1 MTRIAS
7 LLPSATEIVAALGFA
22 DALVARSHECDY
34 PDGVAKLPACTAPK
48 APLGET
54 SAEID
59 RRVREIVREGLS
71 VYRVD
76 DKKLQTLDP
85 RVIVTQSHCEVCA
98 VSETELLGAV
108 GEWLS
113 DDVQVVTLK
122 SDRLDDIWADIR
134 RVADALGVPD
144 RGPALVGALA
154 ARMTAVAGRART
166 LPEKP
171 AVGTVEWID
180 PLMAGGNWM
189 PELVDMA
196 GGRNLFGEAGA
207 HSPWITF
214 ADFAA
219 ADPDVIVVLPC
230 GFSIADA
237 RRDMPALT
245 GRPEWAGL
253 KAVQTGRVYVAD
265 GHHFFNRPGPRIVD
279 SLEILAE
286 MLHPGEFEFGHKG
299 RNWEPL

>member
-7 LLPSATEIVAALGFA
+7 LLPSATEIVAALGFT
-22 DALVARSHECDY
+22 DALVARSHECDH
-34 PDGVAKLPACTAPK
+34 PAAVVKLPACTAPK
-48 APLGET
+48 AALGET

-59 RRVREIVREGLS
+59 RKVREIVRDGLS

-76 DKKLQTLDP
+76 DRKLKSLDP
-85 RVIVTQSHCEVCA
+85 GVIVTQSHCEVCA
-98 VSETELLGAV
+98 VSETELLCAV
-108 GEWLS
+108 NDWLS
-113 DDVQVVTLK
+113 DKVHVVTLR
-122 SDRLDDIWADIR
+122 SERLDDIWADIR

-144 RGPALVGALA
+144 RGPAVVADLTGRMAAIAAQARALPDQP
-154 ARMTAVAGRART
+154 T
-166 LPEKP
+166 
-171 AVGTVEWID
+171 VGTVEWID

-207 HSPWITF
+207 HSPWIAF
-214 ADFAA
+214 EDFAA
-219 ADPDVIVVLPC
+219 TDPDVIVILPC

-245 GRPEWAGL
+245 GRDEWRDL
-253 KAVQTGRVYVAD
+253 TAVRNGRVFVAD
-265 GHHFFNRPGPRIVD
+265 GHHFFNRPGPRIVE

-286 MLHPGEFEFGHKG
+286 MLHPEIFDFGHKG

>member
-22 DALVARSHECDY
+22 DALVARSHECDH
-34 PDGVAKLPACTAPK
+34 PAGVTKLPVCTAPK

-59 RRVREIVREGLS
+59 RKVREIVREGLS

-76 DKKLQTLDP
+76 DRKLKFLDP
-85 RVIVTQSHCEVCA
+85 GVIVTQSHCEVCA
-98 VSETELLGAV
+98 VSETELLCAV
-108 GEWLS
+108 SDWLS
-113 DDVQVVTLK
+113 DDVCVVTLE
-122 SDRLDDIWADIR
+122 SECLDDIWSDIR

-144 RGPALVGALA
+144 RGTAVVAGLT
-154 ARMTAVAGRART
+154 ARMAAIAEQART
-166 LPEKP
+166 RPDKP
-171 AVGTVEWID
+171 TVATVEWID

-196 GGRNLFGEAGA
+196 GGRNVFGEAGM
-207 HSPWITF
+207 HSPWVTF
-214 ADFAA
+214 ADFVA
-219 ADPDVIVVLPC
+219 ADPDVIVILPC
-230 GFSIADA
+230 GFSISEA

-245 GRPEWAGL
+245 SRDEWNGL
-253 KAVQTGRVYVAD
+253 TAVRTGRVFVAD
-265 GHHFFNRPGPRIVD
+265 GHHFFNRPGPRIVE

-286 MLHPGEFEFGHKG
+286 MLHPESFDFGHK
-299 RNWEPL
+299 RQHWEPL

>member
-22 DALVARSHECDY
+22 DALVARSHECDH
-34 PDGVAKLPACTAPK
+34 PAAVVKLPACTAPK
-48 APLGET
+48 APLGDA

-76 DKKLQTLDP
+76 DRKLKSLDP
-85 RVIVTQSHCEVCA
+85 GVIVTQSHCEVCA
-98 VSETELLGAV
+98 VSETELLSAV
-108 GEWLS
+108 NDWLS
-113 DDVQVVTLK
+113 DTVRVVTLR
-122 SDRLDDIWADIR
+122 SERLDDIWTDIR

-144 RGPALVGALA
+144 RGPAVVADLTGRMAAVA
-154 ARMTAVAGRART
+154 ARARALPDQPTVA
-166 LPEKP
+166 
-171 AVGTVEWID
+171 TVEWID

-196 GGRNLFGEAGA
+196 GGRNLFGDAGA
-207 HSPWITF
+207 HSPWIAF
-214 ADFAA
+214 EDFAA
-219 ADPDVIVVLPC
+219 ADPDVIVILPC
-230 GFSIADA
+230 GFSMADA

-245 GRPEWAGL
+245 GHDGWPNL
-253 KAVQTGRVYVAD
+253 TAVRNGRVFVAD
-265 GHHFFNRPGPRIVD
+265 GHHFFNRPGPRIVE

-286 MLHPGEFEFGHKG
+286 MLHPEIFDFGHRG

>member
-22 DALVARSHECDY
+22 DALVARSHECDH
-34 PDGVAKLPACTAPK
+34 PDGVAKLPPCTAPK
-48 APLGET
+48 APLGDT

-76 DKKLQTLDP
+76 DRRLKALDP
-85 RVIVTQSHCEVCA
+85 QVIVTQSQCEVCA
-98 VSETELLGAV
+98 VSETELLSAV
-108 GEWLS
+108 GDWLS
-113 DDVQVVTLK
+113 DAVQVVTLK
-122 SDRLDDIWADIR
+122 PERLDDIWDDIR
-134 RVADALGVPD
+134 RVADALGVTE
-144 RGPALVGALA
+144 RGPEVVDALV
-154 ARMTAVAGRART
+154 ARMAAIAAQART
-166 LPEKP
+166 RPEKP
-171 AVGTVEWID
+171 TVGTVEWID

-230 GFSIADA
+230 GFSIAEA

-245 GRPEWAGL
+245 GRREWAGL
-253 KAVQTGRVYVAD
+253 KAVRNGRVHITD
-265 GHHFFNRPGPRIVD
+265 GHHFFNRPGPRIVE

-286 MLHPGEFEFGHKG
+286 MLHPDEFDFGHKE

>member
-34 PDGVAKLPACTAPK
+34 PQGVAQLPPCTAPK
-48 APLGET
+48 APLGDT

-59 RRVREIVREGLS
+59 RQVRRIVREGLS

-76 DKKLQTLDP
+76 DRRLQALDP
-85 RVIVTQSHCEVCA
+85 DVIVTQSQCEVCA
-98 VSETELLGAV
+98 VSETELLCAV
-108 GEWLS
+108 DDWLS
-113 DDVQVVTLK
+113 DAVRVVTLRPE
-122 SDRLDDIWADIR
+122 RLDDIWDDIR
-134 RVADALGVPD
+134 RVADALGAPE
-144 RGPALVGALA
+144 RGSALVKALSARMASIA
-154 ARMTAVAGRART
+154 ARAGSRPGRPT
-166 LPEKP
+166 
-171 AVGTVEWID
+171 VGAIEWID

-189 PELVDMA
+189 PELVAMA

-207 HSPWITF
+207 HSPWIAF
-214 ADFAA
+214 EDFAA
-219 ADPDVIVVLPC
+219 ANPDVIVVLPC

-245 GRPEWAGL
+245 GRSEWAAL
-253 KAVQTGRVYVAD
+253 TAVRAGRVYIAD
-265 GHHFFNRPGPRIVD
+265 GHHFFNRPGPRIVE

-286 MLHPGEFEFGHKG
+286 MLHPGEFAFGHEG
-299 RNWEPL
+299 RHWEPL